1 MIDDTLFLIPAR
13 GGSKGIPHK
22 NIKPLAGKP
31 LIHYSIEYA
40 RQFTTDENICLST
53 DDENIIACAKEIC
66 LEVPFI
72 RPAEYAT
79 DTASSFDVMK
89 HAVRFYQNQGRN
101 YEKLVLLQPT
111 TPFREKEHFIE
122 ANTLFDDGTD
132 VVVSVYEVKNNPYFN
147 LFEEDENHFLKISKG
162 EGKITRRQDFPPVY
176 AFNGSIYIFNIVK
189 LLKSQS
195 FKDFSI
201 IKKYEMSEKFSIDL
215 DTPEDWKWAEYC
227 LKSDVSDLPYNK

>member
-1 MIDDTLFLIPAR
+1 MLNDTLFLIPAR

-40 RQFTTDENICLST
+40 RLFTTDDNICLSS
-53 DDENIIACAKEIC
+53 DDEKIITCAKKVA
-66 LEVPFI
+66 LEAPFI

-89 HAVRFYQNQGRN
+89 HAITFYQNQGKH
-101 YEKLVLLQPT
+101 YKKLVLLQPT
-111 TPFREKEHFIE
+111 SPFREKEHFIE
-122 ANTLFDDGTD
+122 ANALFDDETD

-162 EGKITRRQDFPPVY
+162 DGKITRRQDCPPVY
-176 AFNGSIYIFNIVK
+176 AFNGSIYIFNIEK
-189 LLKSQS
+189 LQESNS
-195 FKDFSI
+195 FKDFSK
-201 IKKYEMSEKFSIDL
+201 IKKYLMLEKFSIDL
-215 DTPEDWKWAEYC
+215 DTPKDWEWAEYC
-227 LKSDVSDLPYNK
+227 LKSYIF